1 MTPAVSR
8 NLGRWP
14 SPCSVDHAA
23 EKVAQ
28 ALDAMGRGEAVVDV
42 LTLDG
47 AVAGWID
54 GFLRPGTG
62 RASIGY
68 WLGELRDAACC
79 APLRRAGWTRCA
91 DG

>member
-1 MTPAVSR
+1 M
-8 NLGRWP
+8 
-14 SPCSVDHAA
+14 
-23 EKVAQ
+23 
-28 ALDAMGRGEAVVDV
+28 
-42 LTLDG
+42 TLDG